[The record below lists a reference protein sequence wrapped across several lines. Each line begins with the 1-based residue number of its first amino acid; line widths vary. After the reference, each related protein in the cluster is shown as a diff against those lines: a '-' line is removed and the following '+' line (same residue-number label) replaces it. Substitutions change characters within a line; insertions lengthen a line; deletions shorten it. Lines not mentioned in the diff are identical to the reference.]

1 MTTTPPPP
9 IPSSSGDDVNDIIPG
24 STVGP
29 PPMIIG
35 TGTMQLPSVGLVHV
49 GRLLP
54 LPSVAYEDEGDDDVV
69 TPLSFIFLDDLSLF
83 DLPPLPLLSSLPS
96 CWTREGIDMDIATV
110 VVVDS
115 SSSVVVCGACVR
127 MLGFAPLA
135 VVGSEVAAVGRC
147 SRWSECPSSSAAAR
161 VPVPGR
167 LAASRRRR
175 RAAPSSLKKNSIAP
189 PSDVGVAN
197 VRADEFATATIVA
210 ASSRTP
216 FILSVRIILSCRVCM
231 CLHPTPPPRFNHE
244 KVISSKVKKSERRNL
259 NPSRECS
266 ISSFSQAILS
276 QRLIKHRYFLVKH
289 SL

>member
-1 MTTTPPPP
+1 
-9 IPSSSGDDVNDIIPG
+9 
-24 STVGP
+24 
-29 PPMIIG
+29 
-35 TGTMQLPSVGLVHV
+35 
-49 GRLLP
+49 
-54 LPSVAYEDEGDDDVV
+54 
-69 TPLSFIFLDDLSLF
+69 
-83 DLPPLPLLSSLPS
+83 
-96 CWTREGIDMDIATV
+96 MDIATV

-147 SRWSECPSSSAAAR
+147 SRRSECPSSSAAAR

-175 RAAPSSLKKNSIAP
+175 RAAPSSLKFFSIAP

-216 FILSVRIILSCRVCM
+216 FILSVRIISSCRVCM
-231 CLHPTPPPRFNHE
+231 CLHPHAAPPRFNHE